1 MREDEPWTFMPRV
14 EECLNDE
21 RFSERQVRNDLEAKN
36 IQGGGPSKSQ
46 QSKATSKSTTPKNS
60 SVQRAN
66 PPNPT

>member
-1 MREDEPWTFMPRV
+1 MLSASITPRSILDGQSSIDGGALQMREDEPWTFMPRV

-46 QSKATSKSTTPKNS
+46 
-60 SVQRAN
+60 
-66 PPNPT
+66 